1 MTQQDWASRIPFV
14 SESSEKTGGLPV
26 CVDVRAPE
34 DEVHFQQIANSA
46 PVLIW
51 LSGTDA
57 QYTWFNKPWLEFR
70 GCTLEQEFGK
80 GWMAGVHPDDLDRC
94 LKVYA
99 EHFETQEP
107 FQMEY
112 RLRRRD
118 GVYRWVLD
126 HGLPRF
132 GASEEFLG
140 FIGSCTDI
148 TEMKMAEI
156 ALRESEKLAIVGRLA
171 SSIAHEINNPLEAV
185 TNLLYLAAQSA
196 DEATR
201 ANIEAAQQE
210 LMRVSHITAQTL
222 QFRRQRSS
230 PESVNIVDLLHSVLS
245 LYRGRFTQASIA
257 VESEEVDAPHLICY
271 AGEIRQLLANLI
283 GNALDAMPMG
293 GKLRIRV
300 RTARDWRDGS
310 RGVRITLAD
319 NGYGMDAETRQ
330 HIYDPFFTTKEVT
343 GTGLGLW
350 VSAGIAEKHHGS
362 ISVRSSKRP
371 GESGTVFS
379 VIFPYRGALSD
390 KDPVRRS

>member
-1 MTQQDWASRIPFV
+1 MT
-14 SESSEKTGGLPV
+14 ESSDNASGLPV

-34 DEVHFQQIANSA
+34 NEVQFQHIANSA

-57 QYTWFNKPWLEFR
+57 LYTWFNKPWLEFR
-70 GCTLEQEFGK
+70 GRTLEQEFGK
-80 GWMAGVHPDDLDRC
+80 GWMDGVHPDDLHRC
-94 LKVYA
+94 LNLYL
-99 EHFETQEP
+99 ENFERQQP
-107 FQMEY
+107 FQVEY
-112 RLRRRD
+112 RLQRND

-196 DEATR
+196 DEATK
-201 ANIEAAQQE
+201 ATIEAAQQE

-230 PESVNIVDLLHSVLS
+230 PELVNVVDLLHSVLS
-245 LYRGRFTQASIA
+245 LYQGRFNQTSVE
-257 VESEEVDAPHLICY
+257 VESEEVDPLHLICY

-283 GNALDAMPMG
+283 GNALDAMPNG

-300 RTARDWRDGS
+300 RAARDWRDGS
-310 RGVRITLAD
+310 QGVRITLAD
-319 NGYGMDAETRQ
+319 NGYGMDEETRQ

-362 ISVRSSKRP
+362 ISVRSSNKP

-379 VIFPYRGALSD
+379 VIFPRRGALSD
-390 KDPVRRS
+390 GNPVPQS